1 MATKPTQQSAS
12 SPMIPEKFQD
22 LAYIGAIAI
31 AVLIFLAPAL
41 FTGGSFGASDN
52 IASNSFTP
60 YLDAAKKSGDFALW
74 NPYIFSGLPSYAAL
88 LTTGD
93 RWWDFVSK
101 AIFGVGDV
109 MGAIFRN
116 DGARIAF
123 FYILYGAGMYLLMR
137 SKKHE
142 RFTSFFTGFAATF
155 STWVIVWVIIGHNTK
170 PVALCTFPFILLCL
184 EKLREKF
191 SLLYSVVLI
200 LAVHVL
206 VESTHV
212 QMAFYGVC
220 IFGLYLLFEIISRL
234 ISKNNPGGVFRAAI
248 MLALAGGLAFSMSA
262 DRYLSVMEYKPY
274 STRGTA
280 PIEQKDAKKQDASG
294 GFDYDYC
301 TNWSFSPEETI
312 TFLVPNFY
320 GFGKMEFKQPGRS
333 KGQVVQT
340 YWGQMAFTDAANYMG
355 IGVLALAILGF
366 FAFRKDI
373 FVQFL
378 LTISIFSLLISFG
391 RNMPILYDVLFYHLP
406 GFNNFRAPQ
415 MALVMM
421 QFAVPILAGY
431 GLTALISWRGQQ
443 LTAQRKKVLFGGIV
457 GFVVFLGI
465 GLIYS
470 GMGEEGYVQSVVDSK
485 KGLDQIAP
493 WLFSQMTSDWLVTG
507 FLGLAVAVLAYMFAT
522 KKLKHGIF
530 YLAMTV
536 LLVIDLWRVDFRPME
551 ISKGNIAQAEFG
563 QPDFVSFIKKDQSI
577 YRVADYVYLTSGK
590 TNVPAYFFMEN
601 IHGYHSAKMR
611 VYQDLMDV
619 AGGQGGGAI
628 LNPTLLNLLN
638 VKYMAAAQPLFQ
650 GVQPAFEGQMAM
662 NGQSMPTLVYQNPSV
677 LPRAFFVD
685 TVKTASGIDILNH
698 IKNNDFNPKQVA
710 FVEENLPK
718 SIDATTP
725 QATAT
730 MVEHKNEYIKIDANA
745 SGNNLLFVS
754 EVHYPVCWKA
764 YIDGAETPIFK
775 TNYAFRSVMVPPG
788 KHTVEFKF
796 VSEKFELGKKMSL
809 GANIVTILAGAAA
822 LFFGW
827 KKKDE

>member
-1 MATKPTQQSAS
+1 MANKSTQQSAS
-12 SPMIPEKFQD
+12 SPLIPERFQD

-41 FTGGSFGASDN
+41 FTGGSFGATDN
-52 IASNSFTP
+52 IASNSFVP
-60 YLDAAKKSGDFALW
+60 YLDAAKKSGEFALW

-101 AIFGVGDV
+101 AIFGIGEL
-109 MGAIFRN
+109 MGAIFHN
-116 DGARIAF
+116 DGARVAF

-155 STWVIVWVIIGHNTK
+155 STWVIVWIIIGHNTK
-170 PVALCTFPFILLCL
+170 PVALCTFPFILLSL

-191 SLLYSVVLI
+191 SLLYTVVLI

-212 QMAFYGVC
+212 QMAFYGIC

-234 ISKNNPGGVFRAAI
+234 LTKNNPGGVFRAAI

-280 PIEQKDAKKQDASG
+280 PIDQRDGKKQDASG

-320 GFGKMEFKQPGRS
+320 GFGKMEYKPAGRS

-366 FAFRKDI
+366 FAYRKDVFI
-373 FVQFL
+373 QFL
-378 LTISIFSLLISFG
+378 LAISVFSLLISFG
-391 RNMPILYDVLFYHLP
+391 KNMPILYDVLFYHLP

-431 GLTALISWRGQQ
+431 GITALISWRGH
-443 LTAQRKKVLFGGIV
+443 LTPQRRKILFGGIG
-457 GFVVFLGI
+457 GFVAFLLI
-465 GLIYS
+465 GLLYS
-470 GMGEEGYVQSVVDSK
+470 GMGEEGYVQSVIDSK

-493 WLFSQMTSDWLVTG
+493 WLFSQMTSDWLMTA
-507 FLGLAVAVLAYMFAT
+507 FLGLATAVVAYLFVA
-522 KKLKHGIF
+522 KKLKQGVF
-530 YLAMTV
+530 YIVFTV

-551 ISKGNIAQAEFG
+551 VNKGNITQAEFR
-563 QPDFVSFIKKDQSI
+563 QPDFVNFIKKDQSL
-577 YRVADYVYLTSGK
+577 YRVADFVYLTTGK
-590 TNVPAYFFMEN
+590 TNVPAYFLMEN

-611 VYQDLMDV
+611 VYQDLLDV

-628 LNPTLLNLLN
+628 TNPTLLNILN

-685 TVKTASGIDILNH
+685 TVKIASGIDILNH

-718 SIDATTP
+718 TIEATTE
-725 QATAT
+725 QATANV
-730 MVEHKNEYIKIDANA
+730 VEHKNEYIKIEANA
-745 SGNNLLFVS
+745 TGNNLLFVS

-764 YIDGAETPIFK
+764 YIDGTETQVFK

-796 VSEKFELGKKMSL
+796 VSEQFELGKKMSL

>member
-1 MATKPTQQSAS
+1 MAQKSLPQPAGKPL
-12 SPMIPEKFQD
+12 IPEKFQD
-22 LAYIGAIAI
+22 LAYIGTIAI

-60 YLDAAKKSGDFALW
+60 YLDAAKKSGEFALW

-101 AIFGVGDV
+101 GIFGIAEL
-109 MGAIFRN
+109 MGVVFHN

-123 FYILYGAGMYLLMR
+123 FYMLYGAGMYLLMR

-142 RFTSFFTGFAATF
+142 RFTAFFTGFAATF
-155 STWVIVWVIIGHNTK
+155 STWVIVWIIIGHNTK
-170 PVALCTFPFILLCL
+170 PVALATFPFILLCL

-191 SLLYSVVLI
+191 SLLYAVVLV
-200 LAVHVL
+200 LAVHAL

-220 IFGLYLLFEIISRL
+220 VFGLYLLFELVSRA
-234 ISKNNPGGVFRAAI
+234 ITKNNPSGVFRAAI

-262 DRYLSVMEYKPY
+262 DRYLSVIEYKPY

-280 PIEQKDAKKQDASG
+280 PIEQTDTKKQDAGG
-294 GFDYDYC
+294 GFDYEYC

-320 GFGKMEFKQPGRS
+320 GFGKMEFKQPGRG

-366 FAFRKDI
+366 FAFRKDV

-378 LTISIFSLLISFG
+378 LTVSLFSLLISFG
-391 RNMPILYDVLFYHLP
+391 KNMPILYDVLFYHLP

-431 GLTALISWRGQQ
+431 GLTALIRWRGQ
-443 LTAQRKKVLFGGIV
+443 LTPQRTKILLGGIG
-457 GFVVFLGI
+457 GFVVFLLI
-465 GLIYS
+465 GLLYS
-470 GMGEEGYVQSVVDSK
+470 AIGEEGYVQSVIDSK

-493 WLFSQMTSDWLVTG
+493 WLFSQMTSDWLTTA
-507 FLGLAVAVLAYMFAT
+507 FLGLIMAVLAYLFAA
-522 KKLKHGIF
+522 KKLKQGIF
-530 YLAMTV
+530 YLAFTA

-551 ISKGNIAQAEFG
+551 VNKGNIAQAEFR
-563 QPDFVSFIKKDQSI
+563 QPDFVSFIKKDESL
-577 YRVADYVYLTSGK
+577 YRVADFIYLTTGK
-590 TNVPAYFFMEN
+590 TNVPAYFLMEN

-611 VYQDLMDV
+611 VYQDLLDV
-619 AGGQGGGAI
+619 AGGHSGAAI
-628 LNPTLLNLLN
+628 TNPTLLNMLN

-650 GVQPAFEGQMAM
+650 GVQPIFEGQMAM
-662 NGQSMPTLVYQNPSV
+662 NGQAMQTLVYQNPSV

-685 TVKTASGIDILNH
+685 TVKTAKGIEILNH

-718 SIDATTP
+718 PIEPTTA
-725 QATAT
+725 QTTANV
-730 MVEHKNEYIKIDANA
+730 VEHKNEYIKIEVNA
-745 SGNNLLFVS
+745 TGNNLLFVS

-764 YIDGAETPIFK
+764 YIDGVETPIYK
-775 TNYAFRSVMVPPG
+775 TNYAFRSVMVSSPG
-788 KHTVEFKF
+788 KHIVEFKF

-809 GANIVTILAGAAA
+809 GANILTILAGAAA

>member
-1 MATKPTQQSAS
+1 MATKPTPQTAS
-12 SPMIPEKFQD
+12 STFIPEKYQD

-60 YLDAAKKSGDFALW
+60 YLDAAKKSGEFALW

-93 RWWDFVSK
+93 RWWDFISK
-101 AIFGVGDV
+101 GIFGVSEL
-109 MGAIFRN
+109 MSALFHN
-116 DGARIAF
+116 DAARIAF

-142 RFTSFFTGFAATF
+142 RFTAFFTGFAATF
-155 STWVIVWVIIGHNTK
+155 STWVIVWIIIGHNTK
-170 PVALCTFPFILLCL
+170 PVALSTFPFILLCL

-191 SLLYSVVLI
+191 SLKYSVILV
-200 LAVHVL
+200 LAVHAL

-220 IFGLYLLFEIISRL
+220 VFGLYLLFEAISRL
-234 ISKNNPGGVFRAAI
+234 ITKNNPGGVFRAGI

-262 DRYLSVMEYKPY
+262 DRYLSVIEYKPY

-280 PIEQKDAKKQDASG
+280 PIEQTESKKQDASG

-312 TFLVPNFY
+312 TFFVPNFY
-320 GFGKMEFKQPGRS
+320 GFGKMEYKPSGRG
-333 KGQVVQT
+333 KGHVLQT

-366 FAFRKDI
+366 FAYRKDV

-391 RNMPILYDVLFYHLP
+391 KNMPILYDVLFYHLP

-431 GLTALISWRGQQ
+431 GLTALISWRGN
-443 LTAQRKKVLFGGIV
+443 LTPQRKKALFGGIG
-457 GFVVFLGI
+457 GFVAFFII
-465 GLIYS
+465 GLLYS
-470 GMGEEGYVQSVVDSK
+470 GIGEEGYVQSVIDSK
-485 KGLDQIAP
+485 KGFDQGTAQ
-493 WLFSQMTSDWLVTG
+493 WLFSQMTSDWLTTA
-507 FLGLAVAVLAYMFAT
+507 FLGIVMAVLAYLFTT
-522 KKLKHGIF
+522 KKLKQGIF
-530 YLAMTV
+530 YLALTA

-551 ISKGNIAQAEFG
+551 INKGNIAQAEFR
-563 QPDFVSFIKKDQSI
+563 QPDFVDFIKKDKSL
-577 YRVADYVYLTSGK
+577 YRVADFIYLTTGK
-590 TNVPAYFFMEN
+590 TNVPAYFLLEN
-601 IHGYHSAKMR
+601 IHGYHSAKLR
-611 VYQDLMDV
+611 VYQDLLDV

-628 LNPTLLNLLN
+628 TNPTLLSMLN

-662 NGQSMPTLVYQNPSV
+662 NGQSMQTLVYQNPSV

-685 TVKTASGIDILNH
+685 TVHTAKGIDILNH
-698 IKNNDFNPKQVA
+698 IKNNDFNPKEVA

-718 SIDATTP
+718 SIEPTMP
-725 QATAT
+725 EATANV
-730 MVEHKNEYIKIDANA
+730 VEHKNEYIKIEANA
-745 SGNNLLFVS
+745 TGNNLLFVS

-764 YIDGAETPIFK
+764 YIDGAETPIYK
-775 TNYAFRSVMVPPG
+775 TNYAFRSVMIPKG
-788 KHTVEFKF
+788 KHTIEFKYI
-796 VSEKFELGKKMSL
+796 SEKFELGKRMSL
-809 GANIVTILAGAAA
+809 GANILTIFAGVVA

-827 KKKDE
+827 RKKDE